1 MVIQKDIPLQ
11 PLNSSGQAVAI
22 DAPAPADVAQIQLRV
37 YKQRWVV
44 LLAVALLNNT
54 NTMSWIGYAPSGNYV
69 NRFYGEGSAAWLSLV
84 FMICTIPV
92 GMFAMWAGREW
103 GLRTAILIAGYT
115 NGIGSIIRVI
125 SSIGAISEEYR
136 FPICMTGQAIAA
148 VAYPFIM
155 FLPTKVAGSWFPD
168 TQRAIATTI
177 GVMSNPLGVLMANL
191 ISPAIVTSPDRIFY
205 LNLFTSIPSCIA
217 MLIAVFFVTRSDPK
231 HPPTIS
237 ASQPQMP
244 FTTGLKS
251 CIHSKQYI
259 ILLIVMGGGIG
270 MFNCLYT
277 VMLELLCPSGYSNL
291 FSGFCAALM
300 IIGGICG
307 AAASGTFVDR
317 TKLYEETLKAGL
329 AAAVVF
335 GLIFLQLTLHQG
347 FSIPIAIS
355 CLLFGICGLATY
367 PIGLEMASEC
377 TFPVSETTSTGLI
390 VLSGQLQSVIYV
402 FLMKN
407 YARPLQPE
415 RMGGQ
420 VCQLTPEDTV
430 NTPKDNTLSI
440 IIFSALASALVF
452 LLVCFFKPVYK
463 RLEAE
468 RAAIKTRATAQDI
481 TQEVSNTITIPEESA
496 VVPLVEAKI
505 VM

>member
-1 MVIQKDIPLQ
+1 MPPATHQPDIPLQ
-11 PLNSSGQAVAI
+11 PLNSSAEVREKQNPPV
-22 DAPAPADVAQIQLRV
+22 DQIQLRV
-37 YKQRWVV
+37 YKQRWIV
-44 LLAVALLNNT
+44 LIAVALLNNT

-69 NRFYGEGSAAWLSLV
+69 NSFYGEGSAAWLSLV
-84 FMICTIPV
+84 FMLCTIPV
-92 GMFAMWAGREW
+92 GLFAMWAGREW

-125 SSIGAISEEYR
+125 SSIDAINPDYR
-136 FPICMTGQAIAA
+136 FPICMTGQAISA

-191 ISPAIVTSPDRIFY
+191 ISPAIVKSPDHILY
-205 LNLFTSIPSCIA
+205 LNIFTMVPSCIA
-217 MLIAVFFVTRSDPK
+217 MLIAAFFVTRSEPK

-237 ASQPQMP
+237 ASKPQMD
-244 FTTGLKS
+244 FASGMKS
-251 CIHSKQYI
+251 CFSSKQYI

-277 VMLELLCPSGYSNL
+277 VMLELLCPSGYSNF

-307 AAASGTFVDR
+307 AAASGIFVDR
-317 TKLYEETLKAGL
+317 TKLYEETLKGGL
-329 AAAVVF
+329 ATAVVF

-347 FSIPIAIS
+347 LQIYIAIA
-355 CLLFGICGLATY
+355 CLLFGIFGLATY

-390 VLSGQLQSVIYV
+390 VLSGQVQSVIYV

-407 YARPLQPE
+407 FARPLQPE
-415 RMGGQ
+415 RMETQ
-420 VCQLTPEDTV
+420 VCQLTPDDLV
-430 NTPKDNTLSI
+430 NTPKDNTMSI
-440 IIFSALASALVF
+440 MIFSGLASALVF

-481 TQEVSNTITIPEESA
+481 TQEVSKTITIPEDST
-496 VVPLVEAKI
+496 VVPLVQAKI